1 MADRTSP
8 RSAILTPI
16 GIALSLLCLAACPLT
31 AATPPARASTAA
43 VKHGEA
49 IFHQRCILCHNKK
62 PGDTTPFGPP
72 NLYQV
77 FGEKPLLTTQQAEQ
91 IITHGKGQ
99 MPSFNG
105 VLTHAD
111 MADVIAYLRSQATKK
126 E

>member
-1 MADRTSP
+1 MADGTSP
-8 RSAILTPI
+8 RFAMLVPI
-16 GIALSLLCLAACPLT
+16 GIALAFLCLAVYPVS
-31 AATPPARASTAA
+31 ASPHPSKAPTAA

-49 IFHQRCILCHNKK
+49 IFHQRCIVCHNKK

-77 FGEKPLLTTQQAEQ
+77 FGEKHLLTTQQAEQ